1 MKSILVRWL
10 RLCITLFSLISFIFF
25 SAGSAYAASVFPPE
39 TAKGSV
45 GIQGEISTA
54 APTRG
59 ATIATPSNGATFTTI
74 PVAVTGICP
83 TGLLVKLFDNNVFVG
98 STYCQGGSYS
108 ISVDLFSGQ
117 NDLVAIV
124 YDALDQPGPDSN
136 TVTLNYTDAQFLT
149 FGTHVQLTSNYAERG
164 AQPNTELDWPVIL
177 SGGTGPYAVSIDWG
191 DGSPTTLVSQ
201 ADVGTLP
208 LSHTYANAG
217 IYEVIVKAADKN
229 GGEAFLQLVA
239 DSTGAAQSNNKPT
252 NSGSTVIT
260 KVVWW
265 PAAVLLPLFFAVY
278 WIGRRAELFALR
290 KALEKTR
297 DQEEK
302 DNQLK

>member
-1 MKSILVRWL
+1 MKS
-10 RLCITLFSLISFIFF
+10 SLIRLLNLCVTIISLVAAV
-25 SAGSAYAASVFPPE
+25 SLCTGSAYATSPFPPE
-39 TAKGSV
+39 TSKGSI

-59 ATIATPSNGATFTTI
+59 ATIATPGNGANFTTI
-74 PVAVTGICP
+74 PVSVTGICP
-83 TGLLVKLFDNNVFVG
+83 TGLLVKVFDNNVFVG

-124 YDALDQPGPDSN
+124 YDALDQAGPDSN
-136 TVTLNYTDAQFLT
+136 TVTVNYTDAQFLT
-149 FGTHVQLTSNYAERG
+149 FGTNVQLTSNYAERG

-177 SGGTGPYAVSIDWG
+177 SGGTSPYAVSIDWG
-191 DGSPTTLVSQ
+191 DGSPTTLMSQ
-201 ADVGTLP
+201 NDVGTLA
-208 LSHTYANAG
+208 LAHTYTSAG

-252 NSGSTVIT
+252 SSGSTVIT

-290 KALEKTR
+290 KALDKTR
-297 DQEEK
+297 DEEDK
-302 DNQLK
+302 TGGYK